1 VKEDMLEQGLSPEE
15 AEEMLLSLDRVYE
28 RLDTLVE
35 FRERLK
41 KAEFKRIFSPYWYEM
56 YVVLVASR

>member
-1 VKEDMLEQGLSPEE
+1 MLEHGLSPEE
-15 AEEMLLSLDRVYE
+15 AEEMLLSLDRAYE

-41 KAEFKRIFSPYWYEM
+41 KVEFKRIFCPYWHKI